1 MNAARNGAVS
11 AVHVSGGRGWL
22 YLTFIVAVVCCG
34 VEVRM
39 PSGVLQK
46 EDCSL
51 HGIVEAG
58 SMFVYTVGLGEHH
71 WKCNA
76 ILAAYT
82 SPAAQASG
90 TQSLQLL

>member
-1 MNAARNGAVS
+1 
-11 AVHVSGGRGWL
+11 
-22 YLTFIVAVVCCG
+22 
-34 VEVRM
+34 M
-39 PSGVLQK
+39 PSDVLQK

-58 SMFVYTVGLGEHH
+58 SMFVYTVDLGEYH
-71 WKCNA
+71 WKCKA
-76 ILAAYT
+76 ILALYT